1 MTDELLKRAIER
13 GAVIGASMDTW
24 MLTRNVE
31 RDWSNKT
38 PQSRS
43 DLFNP
48 EDVTLE
54 DVADH
59 IEHVCELAGNTLHAS
74 IGGDTD
80 GQGGAIG
87 APHDVDTVADYQ
99 NMTQVLGERGW
110 NSDDIENIMWRNWKR
125 YFEEFLPN

>member
-1 MTDELLKRAIER
+1 
-13 GAVIGASMDTW
+13 MDTW

-31 RDWSNKT
+31 KDWSGKT
-38 PQSRS
+38 PQSRA
-43 DLFNP
+43 DLFKP

-59 IEHVCELAGNTLHAS
+59 IEHVCDLAGNTLHAS

-87 APHDVDTVADYQ
+87 APHDVDTIADYQ
-99 NMTQVLGERGW
+99 NMAQVLGERGW
-110 NSDDIENIMWRNWKR
+110 NTDDIENIMWRNWKR
-125 YFEEFLPN
+125 YFEEFLPK